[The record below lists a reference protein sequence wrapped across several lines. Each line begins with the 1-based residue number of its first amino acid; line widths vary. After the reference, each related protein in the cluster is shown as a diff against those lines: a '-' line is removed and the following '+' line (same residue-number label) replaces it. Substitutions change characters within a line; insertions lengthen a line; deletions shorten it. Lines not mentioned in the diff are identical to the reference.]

1 MAYGGVL
8 AEVSNRASW
17 IDCFELRD
25 SETDEEIDFS
35 TAQEIVLQLVA
46 VTYDNFF
53 RYDYSF
59 TFGGVT
65 GALMI
70 TATLTGGQITII
82 QPGIF
87 QVAFPRTMMNALVAG
102 DYNCGVTIVKDDQ
115 TEQLFAGQVRVI
127 EGFVTVQA
135 GSM

>member
-17 IDCFELRD
+17 IDCIELRD

-35 TAQEIVLQLVA
+35 TAQEIVVQLVA
-46 VTYDNFF
+46 VMYDNYF
-53 RYDYSF
+53 RFDYSF

-70 TATLTGGQITII
+70 TATLSGGQISII

-87 QVAFPRTMMNALVAG
+87 QFAFPRTQMNTLVAG

>member
-35 TAQEIVLQLVA
+35 DAQEIVLQLVA

-70 TATLTGGQITII
+70 TATLTGGQISII
-82 QPGIF
+82 QRGVF
-87 QVAFPRTMMNALVAG
+87 QVAFPRTQMNALVAG

-127 EGFVTVQA
+127 DGWVTIQA